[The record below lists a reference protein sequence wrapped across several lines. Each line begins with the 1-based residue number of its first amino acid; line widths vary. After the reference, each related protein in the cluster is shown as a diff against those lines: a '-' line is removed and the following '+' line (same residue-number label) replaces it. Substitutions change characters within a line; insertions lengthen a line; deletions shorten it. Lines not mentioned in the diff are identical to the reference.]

1 MSRPAIPWRLRTAAV
16 LLLAGLFGG
25 CSTLGDCEDEAG
37 PSGPAPK
44 QSATKRTASP
54 CNPNDWR
61 AASLEALEGL
71 LRPEALIEY
80 VKLPA
85 AADRLL
91 AEADVGPDVSP
102 VVQARIAAVTAV
114 VTCPTY
120 AKAPAARVIWSGALL
135 RAATDA
141 KTPEAQLFFLGQLRW
156 CGRFWQADAVRALA
170 KSTDRKDVAAL
181 AERVAKELK

>member
-44 QSATKRTASP
+44 QSAMKRTASP
-54 CNPNDWR
+54 RRPNDWR
-61 AASLEALEGL
+61 AASLEALEGE
-71 LRPEALIEY
+71 LRPEALIEH

-85 AADRLL
+85 SADRLL
-91 AEADVGPDVSP
+91 AAADVPSGVSP
-102 VVQARIAAVTAV
+102 YVASRIAAVTAV

-120 AKAPAARVIWSGALL
+120 AKAPAARMIWSGALL

-141 KTPEAQLFFLGQLRW
+141 KSADARRLFLGQLRW
-156 CGRFWQADAVRALA
+156 CGRPDQADAVRALA
-170 KSTDRKDVAAL
+170 KSTDCKDVAAL